1 MLGCNFVNGGYLER
15 HDGWV
20 VPERSAGDLVG
31 VHREG
36 RRDRM
41 EHKKWV
47 AGRGWNGRTHV
58 N

>member
-1 MLGCNFVNGGYLER
+1 MNGGYLER